1 MPKIPKTIDKIMW
14 VYDNRYRKEKIMTAK
29 KTKRIV
35 FRPGDDLW
43 DKLMRESVKR
53 KIKLSDLLREI
64 LIEDLEGK

>member
-1 MPKIPKTIDKIMW
+1 MTIDIERKIM
-14 VYDNRYRKEKIMTAK
+14 VAK